1 MNTPEFCQ
9 NHVFSQFCFRNFF
22 PEPRV
27 MALGSSR
34 NAWGLQTFR
43 LIKPGFRL
51 IKPGT
56 PGPHTKSAQ
65 SPQSVPKSI
74 PRTADFGVDFGTD
87 CRLWAQSPP
96 KVHSPSQSLP
106 QSPPKV
112 RSLSQSLSRSLP
124 QSPQSDPARP
134 QTGKQNSNILIIHIS
149 HKKHDFLYISFF
161 LQ

>member
-9 NHVFSQFCFRNFF
+9 NHAFSQFCFRNFF

-27 MALGSSR
+27 MALGFSR

-56 PGPHTKSAQ
+56 PGPHPKSAQ

-74 PRTADFGVDFGTD
+74 PRTADFERTLG
-87 CRLWAQSPP
+87 P
-96 KVHSPSQSLP
+96 KSA
-106 QSPPKV
+106 
-112 RSLSQSLSRSLP
+112 
-124 QSPQSDPARP
+124 QSPQSGPKSTPKSAQSP
-134 QTGKQNSNILIIHIS
+134 QSIPKSIPQSTPKSAVGPSQTPDRKTKFEHTYYTHSP
-149 HKKHDFLYISFF
+149 
-161 LQ
+161 